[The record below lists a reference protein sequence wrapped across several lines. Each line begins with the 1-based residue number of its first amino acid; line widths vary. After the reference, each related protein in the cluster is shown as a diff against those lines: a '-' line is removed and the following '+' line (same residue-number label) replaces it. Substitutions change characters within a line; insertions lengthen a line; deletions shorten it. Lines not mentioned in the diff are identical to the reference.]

1 MSELRNQHT
10 EGRLLMGPGPSNVS
24 SRVLRAMS
32 RPLVG
37 HLDPEFIQIMN
48 EIQELLRKVF
58 QTSNPLTL
66 PLSGTGSAG
75 MEAAVANSVDEGD
88 SVLVGVNGVFGQRIA
103 EMVRR
108 NGGNCTEVSVPFGE
122 PLSPEA
128 MAEAAEK
135 CKPRIIAVVHAETST
150 GVLQPL
156 EPIREICDRFDALF
170 LVDTVTSLAGHRVEV
185 DSWKIDICYSGT
197 QKCLGCPPGL
207 APLTISAAAEDK
219 IRSRSTTCKSWY
231 LDLNLIRSYWG
242 DARVYHHTAP
252 ISMNYALHEALSIIV
267 EEGLEQRWERHER
280 NHKALVAGI
289 EAMGLRMH
297 VEAEYRLWPLNT
309 VRIPEGVD
317 DAKVRSQLL
326 NEFRLE
332 IGGGLGDLK
341 EKVWRVG
348 LMGESSQSRNV
359 LQFLM
364 ALETCLRSQ
373 GFQCTA
379 GAGVGAA
386 AEYFSA

>member
-1 MSELRNQHT
+1 
-10 EGRLLMGPGPSNVS
+10 MGPGPSNVS

-37 HLDPEFIQIMN
+37 HLDPEFIQMMN

-58 QTSNPLTL
+58 QTSNSLTL

-122 PLSPEA
+122 PLRPEA

-185 DSWKIDICYSGT
+185 DSWKIDLCYSGT

-341 EKVWRVG
+341 GKVWRVG

-373 GFQCTA
+373 GLQCTA

>member
-1 MSELRNQHT
+1 
-10 EGRLLMGPGPSNVS
+10 MGPGPSNVS

-58 QTSNPLTL
+58 QTSNPLSL
-66 PLSGTGSAG
+66 PLSGTGSSG
-75 MEAAVANSVDEGD
+75 MEAAVANLVEEGD

-108 NGGNCTEVSVPFGE
+108 NGGIPTEVSVPFGE
-122 PLSPEA
+122 ALSPEA

-170 LVDTVTSLAGHRVEV
+170 LVDTVTSLGGHPVDV
-185 DSWKIDICYSGT
+185 DSRKIDVCYSGT
-197 QKCLGCPPGL
+197 QKCLSCPPGL
-207 APLTISAAAEDK
+207 SPFTISAAAQDK
-219 IRSRSTTCKSWY
+219 VRARTTKCKSWY
-231 LDLNLIRSYWG
+231 LDLNLIGSYWG
-242 DARVYHHTAP
+242 EERVYHHTAP

-267 EEGLEQRWERHER
+267 EEGLEQRWKRHER

-289 EAMGLRMH
+289 EEMGLEMH
-297 VEAEYRLWPLNT
+297 VEPDYRLWPLNT

-317 DAKVRSQLL
+317 DAQVRGQLL
-326 NEFRLE
+326 NEFQLE
-332 IGGGLGDLK
+332 IGGGLGELK
-341 EKVWRVG
+341 GKVWRVG
-348 LMGESSQSRNV
+348 LMGESSQSQNV
-359 LQFLM
+359 LQFLA

-373 GFQCTA
+373 GFQA
-379 GAGVGAA
+379 KPGAGVGAA
-386 AEYFSA
+386 AEYYSA

>member
-1 MSELRNQHT
+1 MNKHT

-37 HLDPEFIQIMN
+37 HLDPEFIQMMN
-48 EIQELLRKVF
+48 EIQELLRKIF

-75 MEAAVANSVDEGD
+75 MEAAVANSVEEGD

-122 PLSPEA
+122 PLRPEA
-128 MAEAAEK
+128 MAEAAET

-156 EPIREICDRFDALF
+156 EPIREVCDRFDALF
-170 LVDTVTSLAGHRVEV
+170 LVDTVTSLGGHPVDV
-185 DSWKIDICYSGT
+185 DSRKIDICYSGT
-197 QKCLGCPPGL
+197 QKCLSCPPGL
-207 APLTISAAAEDK
+207 APFTFSAAAEDK
-219 IRSRSTTCKSWY
+219 VRSRSTKCKSWY
-231 LDLNLIRSYWG
+231 LDLNLIGSYWG
-242 DARVYHHTAP
+242 DDRVYHHTAP

-267 EEGLEQRWERHER
+267 EEGLEPRWERHER
-280 NHKALVAGI
+280 NHNALVAGI
-289 EAMGLRMH
+289 EEMGLGMY
-297 VEAEYRLWPLNT
+297 VEADYRLWSLNT
-309 VRIPEGVD
+309 VTIPEGVD
-317 DAKVRSQLL
+317 DATVRSQLL
-326 NEFRLE
+326 NEFQLE

-341 EKVWRVG
+341 GKVWRVG
-348 LMGESSQSRNV
+348 LMGENSQSRNV
-359 LQFLM
+359 LQFLL
-364 ALETCLRSQ
+364 ALETCLKSQ

-386 AEYFSA
+386 AEYYTA